1 MTFNFEKAFFPT
13 EEEKQIQIDLLY
25 RLHKERIAKYM
36 SQGMSEK
43 EAEEQIDRDVAEF
56 TNRGYYS

>member
-13 EEEKQIQIDLLY
+13 EEEKQIQIDLLH

-36 SQGMSEK
+36 SQGMSK
-43 EAEEQIDRDVAEF
+43 REAEEQIDRDVIEF